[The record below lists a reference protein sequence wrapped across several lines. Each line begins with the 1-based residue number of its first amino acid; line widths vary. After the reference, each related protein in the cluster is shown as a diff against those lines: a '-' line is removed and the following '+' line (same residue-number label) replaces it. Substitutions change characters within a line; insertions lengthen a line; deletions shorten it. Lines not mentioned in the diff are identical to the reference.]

1 MAASQQVHA
10 TRQLRNIALVGPTGA
25 GKTTLLEAMLART
38 GMIREAGSLARGT
51 TVSDFTPQERRLG
64 HSLDTAVCHLRHD
77 GVLMNLI
84 DTPGNPDFI
93 GRAIS
98 VLAAADAAALV
109 LNAQA
114 SVDTV
119 ARRLMEL
126 AASRRLC
133 RLVIINRIDAD
144 GEHLA
149 ELLEQV
155 RAAFGRE
162 CLPLNL
168 PADGGKAVADC
179 FFSLS
184 DRPPDFSTVEAA
196 HTAMIDQVVELDED
210 LMRLYLE
217 QGEAISVEQLHDPFE
232 RALRDGH
239 LVPVCFVSAATGAG
253 LRQLLQILARLMPD
267 PTEGN
272 PPEFLQGEG
281 SQARPVP
288 VSTDPQAHFIGHV
301 FKVNV
306 DPYVGRLG
314 VFRVHQ
320 GVVRPGDTV
329 FVGDRRKGF
338 KVAHLFRLQGSQ
350 AQEIP
355 QAIPGDIAAVS
366 KVEDLAF
373 DAVLHGSH
381 DEDQFHLRPT
391 ALPAPMHGLAIEP
404 ARRGEEKK
412 LADALHRIIA
422 EDPSLQLDFVAGG
435 SETVLRGLGELH
447 LRLVLERVREEFGI
461 EVKTHPPRIAYR
473 ETVTRAAQGHCR
485 HKKQTG
491 GAGQF
496 GEVFL
501 RIEPLPRGAGFEF
514 IDEVVGGAIPG
525 QFIPAVEKG
534 VRQVLGEG
542 AVSGHPIEDLRVTVY
557 DGKHHSVDS
566 KEVAFVAAGR
576 KAFLDAFARA
586 GPVVLEP
593 VARVEI
599 TTPPEFVGD
608 ITGHL
613 AGHRGRINGNQVASG
628 NEITITAEVPEAE
641 LLDYQTRLKSLT
653 AGKGSFTLRFDHYAM
668 VPPALQKALVEAFR
682 PRAEE

>member
-1 MAASQQVHA
+1 MAVSQELHA
-10 TRQLRNIALVGPTGA
+10 THQLRNIALLGPTGA
-25 GKTTLLEAMLART
+25 GKTTLLEAMLAHT
-38 GMIREAGSLARGT
+38 GMIREPGSLGRGT

-84 DTPGNPDFI
+84 DTPGNPDLI

-98 VLAAADAAALV
+98 VLAAADTAALV

-114 SVDTV
+114 GVDTV
-119 ARRLMEL
+119 ARRLMDL

-144 GEHLA
+144 GGQLA
-149 ELLEQV
+149 AMLEQV

-168 PADGGKAVADC
+168 PADGGRAVADC

-184 DRPPDFSTVEAA
+184 DRQPDFSSVAAA
-196 HTAMIDQVVELDED
+196 HTAMVDQVVELDED

-217 QGEAISVEQLHDPFE
+217 QGEAIDAGQLHDPFE

-239 LVPVCFVSAATGAG
+239 LVPVCFVSAVTGAG

-272 PPEFLQGEG
+272 SPEFLQGEG
-281 SQARPVP
+281 GQARPVR
-288 VSTDPQAHFIGHV
+288 VSADPQAHFIGHV
-301 FKVNV
+301 FKVKI

-320 GVVRPGDTV
+320 GRVRPGDTV
-329 FVGDRRKGF
+329 FIGDRRKGF
-338 KVAHLFRLQGSQ
+338 KVTHLLRLQGSQ
-350 AQEIP
+350 AMEIP
-355 QAIPGDIAAVS
+355 QAVPGDIAAVS
-366 KVEDLAF
+366 KIDDLAF
-373 DAVLHGSH
+373 DVVLHASH

-391 ALPAPMHGLAIEP
+391 LLPAPMHGLAIEP
-404 ARRGEEKK
+404 ARRGAEKK
-412 LADALHRIIA
+412 LADALHRITA
-422 EDPSLQLDFVAGG
+422 EDPSLRLEFVAGG
-435 SETVLRGLGELH
+435 SETVLRGLGDLH
-447 LRLVLERVREEFGI
+447 LRLVLERVQEEAGI
-461 EVKTHPPRIAYR
+461 EVKTRPPRIAYR

-501 RIEPLPRGAGFEF
+501 RVEPLVRGSGFEF
-514 IDEVVGGAIPG
+514 VDEVVGGAIPG

-534 VRQVLGEG
+534 VRQVLAEG
-542 AVSGHPIEDLRVTVY
+542 ALSGHPIEDLRVTVY

-566 KEVAFVAAGR
+566 KEVAFIAAGR
-576 KAFLDAFARA
+576 KAFLDAFAKA
-586 GPVVLEP
+586 GPIVLEP

-608 ITGHL
+608 ISGHL
-613 AGHRGRINGNQVASG
+613 AGHRGRINGNQAASG
-628 NEITITAEVPEAE
+628 SEITIAAEVPEAE
-641 LLDYQTRLKSLT
+641 LLDYQARLKSLT
-653 AGKGSFTLRFDHYAM
+653 GGKGSFTLRFDHYAM
-668 VPPALQKALVEAFR
+668 VPPAVQKTLVEVFR